1 MKLTFN
7 DIAKEIG
14 VSTATIS
21 RVINNDSSVRDET
34 RLKVEKALANYDYKY
49 RSRKK
54 SNERRNAS
62 SVIVIAGQLSNPIT
76 IAYIKGI
83 RSGLK
88 DTPYKLFVSITDYET
103 KNEVDYLQYAKD
115 NAFAGI
121 FMLNVIENESL
132 IHTLNSIESPVILVN
147 RYLRSKDTD
156 IVTVDNYRCGFLSTQ
171 YLINHGHTHIAH
183 IAGPSNS
190 ITCQNRTLGYIDA
203 MNEYKL
209 KFTAHDI
216 FYGDRTYQSGY
227 EFGQIICKIKAEE
240 RPTAVFSISGTMAEG
255 FADAVIH
262 EGLSIPEDISL
273 ICNDDSSKEYV
284 RKLKITCVEPNIVAI
299 GVAAA
304 ELLLERIKNP
314 NSLVKRIVY
323 PPVLTENGS
332 VKALRQQEFISSG
345 SQQG

>member
-1 MKLTFN
+1 MGLTFS

-21 RVINNDSSVRDET
+21 RVINNDSSVREET
-34 RLKVEKALANYDYKY
+34 RLKVEKALANYDYKHRAKRKSTE
-49 RSRKK
+49 RS
-54 SNERRNAS
+54 NAN
-62 SVIVIAGQLSNPIT
+62 SVMIIAGQLSNPIT
-76 IAYIKGI
+76 VAYIKGI
-83 RSGLK
+83 RDGLK
-88 DTPYKLFVSITDYET
+88 NSPYKVFVAITDYET

-115 NAFAGI
+115 NTFAGI
-121 FMLNVIENESL
+121 FMLNVIENEAL
-132 IHTLNSIESPVILVN
+132 IRMLNSIESPVILVN

-203 MNEYKL
+203 MIENRLKYKPQ
-209 KFTAHDI
+209 DI
-216 FYGDRTYQSGY
+216 FHGDRTYQSGFEY
-227 EFGQIICKIKAEE
+227 GLMFCKIKPAE

-255 FADAVIH
+255 FADAVIQ
-262 EGLSIPEDISL
+262 EGLSIPDDVSL

-284 RKLKITCVEPNIVAI
+284 RKLKITCVEPNILAI
-299 GVAAA
+299 GVAAT
-304 ELLLERIKNP
+304 ELFLERIKNP
-314 NSLVKRIVY
+314 KSHLRRIVY

-332 VKALRQQEFISSG
+332 VATLIQKEAQSS
-345 SQQG
+345 

>member
-1 MKLTFN
+1 MGLTFS
-7 DIAKEIG
+7 DIANEIG

-21 RVINNDSSVRDET
+21 RVVNNDSSVREET
-34 RLKVEKALANYDYKY
+34 RLKVEQALAEHGYQY
-49 RSRKK
+49 RARRKSTKK
-54 SNERRNAS
+54 SNIS
-62 SVIVIAGQLSNPIT
+62 SVMIIAGQLSNPIT
-76 IAYIKGI
+76 VAYINGI
-83 RSGLK
+83 REGLK
-88 DTPYKLFVSITDYET
+88 NTSYKVFVVFTDYDT
-103 KNEVDYLQYAKD
+103 KHEVDYLQYAKD

-132 IHTLNSIESPVILVN
+132 IRMLNSIESPVILVN

-171 YLINHGHTHIAH
+171 YLINQGHTHIAH

-209 KFTAHDI
+209 TVKNTEI
-216 FYGDRTYQSGY
+216 FYGDRTYQSGFA
-227 EFGQIICKIKAEE
+227 FGLTFAKIKPSE

-255 FADAVIH
+255 FADAVIQQ
-262 EGLSIPEDISL
+262 GLSIPDDVSL

-299 GVAAA
+299 GAAA
-304 ELLLERIKNP
+304 TELFLERVKNP
-314 NSLVKRIVY
+314 KSQLRRIVY

-332 VKALRQQEFISSG
+332 VKKLLQQDNKEATPTV
-345 SQQG
+345 